1 MQNHRSVSGWVGRWK
16 RVVAFLLLAALSLT
30 VLPRRHGLQPEGS
43 FALLLAIPLLLSF
56 PEALNRGAAIDRVL
70 LLAGAILVYLAA
82 RSLPPVAARAL
93 LHLMVA
99 GGAILALYGIWQFLF
114 GLPQL
119 LTQVEPGS
127 PAATRLATGRV
138 FSRFLLPSA
147 FASFLLLVLPQALAA
162 GVCGSRRCRPPS

>member
-1 MQNHRSVSGWVGRWK
+1 
-16 RVVAFLLLAALSLT
+16 
-30 VLPRRHGLQPEGS
+30 
-43 FALLLAIPLLLSF
+43 
-56 PEALNRGAAIDRVL
+56 
-70 LLAGAILVYLAA
+70 
-82 RSLPPVAARAL
+82 
-93 LHLMVA
+93 MVA

-147 FASFLLLVLPQALAA
+147 FASFLLLVLPQAPRVRSPHVPAPPASSPLA
-162 GVCGSRRCRPPS
+162 P